1 MLLIKE
7 NHVTFERFFSSD
19 LYWFTSFMIP
29 ESSDFSEAL
38 AVFEM
43 FNRHLSSLL
52 LPCSRQSDEQS
63 ALLLAEPMKF
73 FTVCM
78 IVNRIAEL
86 PSSSSF
92 QNLPGRQL
100 LVVEANKV
108 AAALARCFEGDME
121 LLYSGSVVQAY
132 HTLAQQLR
140 SNIDSIAQ
148 LKH

>member
-7 NHVTFERFFSSD
+7 NRVTFERFFSSD
-19 LYWFTSFMIP
+19 LYWFTSSMIP

-38 AVFEM
+38 PVFEM
-43 FNRHLSSLL
+43 FNRHLNSLL
-52 LPCSRQSDEQS
+52 LSCSQPSDENS
-63 ALLLAEPMKF
+63 ALLLAEPMKY

-78 IVNRIAEL
+78 VINRIAEL
-86 PSSSSF
+86 PQRSPY

-100 LVVEANKV
+100 LVIEANKV
-108 AAALARCFEGDME
+108 AAALSRCFEGDME

-132 HTLAQQLR
+132 QALAQQLQ
-140 SNIDSIAQ
+140 SNIETIAE